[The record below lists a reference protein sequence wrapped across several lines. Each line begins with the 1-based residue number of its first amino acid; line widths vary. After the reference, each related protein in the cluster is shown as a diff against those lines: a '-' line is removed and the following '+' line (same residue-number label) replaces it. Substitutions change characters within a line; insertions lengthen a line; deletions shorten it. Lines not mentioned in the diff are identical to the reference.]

1 MKKYLEIYFKNL
13 EILWNF
19 VSPEK
24 VGTLLLMAR
33 SNVFDQGYLSTDP
46 NT

>member
-1 MKKYLEIYFKNL
+1 MEFCQ
-13 EILWNF
+13 
-19 VSPEK
+19 

-33 SNVFDQGYLSTDP
+33 SNVVDQGYLSTDP